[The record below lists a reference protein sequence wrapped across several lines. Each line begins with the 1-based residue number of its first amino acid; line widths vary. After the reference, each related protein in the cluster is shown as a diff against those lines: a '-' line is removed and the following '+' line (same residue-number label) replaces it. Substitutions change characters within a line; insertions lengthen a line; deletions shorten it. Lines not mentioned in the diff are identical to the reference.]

1 MRTSQAAIPSTGE
14 KVHEDPGVFLT
25 GSRGQSGDLHRGL
38 YSKFTGILQVEI
50 RQRVSSV
57 RMLIPI
63 FGEGS
68 RRSAATSRSPAQA
81 ATRPGKMVC
90 EYCAS

>member
-38 YSKFTGILQVEI
+38 YGKFTGILQVEI
-50 RQRVSSV
+50 RQRVSSI
-57 RMLIPI
+57 RMLII
-63 FGEGS
+63 VFCEGDIRS
-68 RRSAATSRSPAQA
+68 RLSRAPWHKRHA
-81 ATRPGKMVC
+81 KKH
-90 EYCAS
+90 